1 MLYREIV
8 KMMINRLLHINVR
21 NQSVKVNSALYTY
34 FDQQRLRIQ
43 NPNNEQTIVKQYFSD
58 LNKEEQRRCDV
69 ITYLYVPRWKQVYFG
84 DAMGANVEND
94 VDVSKIL
101 SGNYFNV
108 YADIIKNKIAGAN
121 DNKLAE

>member
-1 MLYREIV
+1 
-8 KMMINRLLHINVR
+8 MMINRLLHINVR

-69 ITYLYVPRWKQVYFG
+69 VTYLYVPRWKQVYFG

-101 SGNYFNV
+101 SGNYFDV